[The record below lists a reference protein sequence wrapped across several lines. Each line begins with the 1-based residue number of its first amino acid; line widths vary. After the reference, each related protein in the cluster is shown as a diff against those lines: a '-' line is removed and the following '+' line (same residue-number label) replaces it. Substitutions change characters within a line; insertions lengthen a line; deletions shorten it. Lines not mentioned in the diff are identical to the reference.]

1 MSTYLGD
8 SHRINQVLFNVL
20 GNSIKFTENGIID
33 IHCDLVRR
41 NDDYDEIKFSI
52 RDTGKGMDHEFLQ
65 RIFREFE
72 QEDTTIARK
81 YGGSGL
87 GLYITRSLVLLM
99 DGKMRI
105 ESAKDIGTLVEITL
119 PFGKSETEIKIEMT
133 SAKINTESLK
143 GAKILIA
150 EDNYLNRIVIK
161 TILDKYGV
169 DIDDAENGKIAIEKA
184 KANKYHLIFMDVQ
197 MPEMDGLQATR
208 WIRNNINSDIPIIGL
223 SANAL
228 TEEVNDCLNA
238 GMSDYLI
245 KPYTETE
252 LLQVIIYSLGK
263 VSFNSEEVDLTV
275 LRDYVGGE
283 ENLLRNV
290 LEAYTDFLPGS
301 LVKLQEGVDQ
311 RNGDLV
317 RAELHQLKPNLENI
331 KIQPV
336 GCSFNE
342 LSNQIKINGINESV
356 AQIVFQLIEKS
367 NKSLD
372 WIRTFLARSA

>member
-1 MSTYLGD
+1 V
-8 SHRINQVLFNVL
+8 HR
-20 GNSIKFTENGIID
+20 
-33 IHCDLVRR
+33 
-41 NDDYDEIKFSI
+41 DDEIDEIKFSI
-52 RDTGKGMDHEFLQ
+52 RDTGIGMDQEFLQ

-87 GLYITRSLVLLM
+87 GLYITRSLVHLM

-105 ESAKDIGTLVEITL
+105 DSAKGIGTLVEITI
-119 PFGKSETEIKIEMT
+119 PFEKS
-133 SAKINTESLK
+133 NTELATENREEKLNTEALK
-143 GAKILIA
+143 GAKILVA

-169 DIDDAENGKIAIEKA
+169 EIDNAENGKIAIEKA
-184 KANKYHLIFMDVQ
+184 KKNKYHLIFMDVQ

-208 WIRNNINSDIPIIGL
+208 WIRNNASQEIPIVGL

-252 LLQVIIYSLGK
+252 LIQIILKWVGRISL
-263 VSFNSEEVDLTV
+263 NNEEVDLST
-275 LRDYVGGE
+275 LRDYVGGDE
-283 ENLLRNV
+283 ALLVNV
-290 LEAYTDFLPGS
+290 LEAYTSFLPGS
-301 LVKLQEGVDQ
+301 LAKLKEYSDQ
-311 RNGDLV
+311 QNGDLV
-317 RAELHQLKPNLENI
+317 RVELHQLKPNLENI

-336 GCSFNE
+336 GCTFND
-342 LSNQIKINGINESV
+342 LSNQIKIHGVNDSVQLTIN
-356 AQIVFQLIEKS
+356 QLIEKT
-367 NKSLD
+367 NKALH
-372 WIRTFLARSA
+372 WITSFLNRAD